1 MNGVLVIVLC
11 VLVAAALTFLVWAC
25 SRIGSGVWIKAQC
38 RDLRPGKVTLTF
50 DDGPDPEVTPKVLD
64 VLDSH
69 GVKAYFFVTGSKA
82 EKHPELIRLI
92 VSRGHTV
99 GNHTYTHSPLFPV
112 SGKTFIEDD
121 IRACDSVID
130 LAVQEA
136 APTSDSREPGLS
148 VSAVAS
154 PEPRLSASAAA
165 PEPLLSAS
173 VASLEPRLFRPPFGV
188 TNPDIAK
195 ILKHT
200 GHKVI
205 GWDVR
210 SFDTVHLKDSLAP
223 SELDAAI
230 GKCLGNILRKTRPG
244 SVILLH
250 DRLAGAPALL
260 SRLIPALR
268 RAGLEL

>member
-25 SRIGSGVWIKAQC
+25 SRIDSGVWIKAQC

-64 VLDSH
+64 VLDIY

-130 LAVQEA
+130 LAVQET
-136 APTSDSREPGLS
+136 APTSDSRETGLS
-148 VSAVAS
+148 ASAVTS

-165 PEPLLSAS
+165 P
-173 VASLEPRLFRPPFGV
+173 EPRLFRPPFGV

-223 SELDAAI
+223 SELDASI

-250 DRLAGAPALL
+250 DRLAGAPVLL

-268 RAGLEL
+268 RSGLEL

>member
-1 MNGVLVIVLC
+1 MSTVLVIVLC
-11 VLVAAALTFLVWAC
+11 VLAAAVLIFLVWAC
-25 SRIGSGVWIKAQC
+25 SSIDSGVWLKAQC
-38 RDLRPGKVTLTF
+38 RDLHPGKVVLTF
-50 DDGPDPEVTPKVLD
+50 DDGPDPKVTPQVLD
-64 VLDSH
+64 VLDSY

-92 VSRGHTV
+92 LSRGHIV

-136 APTSDSREPGLS
+136 APTS
-148 VSAVAS
+148 AA
-154 PEPRLSASAAA
+154 PEPRLSASAAS
-165 PEPLLSAS
+165 P
-173 VASLEPRLFRPPFGV
+173 EPRLFRPPFGV

-210 SFDTVHLKDSLAP
+210 SFDTVHLKDSLSP
-223 SELDAAI
+223 SEVDSAI
-230 GKCLGNILRKTRPG
+230 EKCVGKILRKARPG
-244 SVILLH
+244 SIILLH
-250 DRLAGAPALL
+250 DRLSNAPALL

-268 RAGLEL
+268 RSGLELY

>member
-11 VLVAAALTFLVWAC
+11 VLVAAALIFLVWAC
-25 SRIGSGVWIKAQC
+25 SRIGSGVWIKVQC

-64 VLDSH
+64 VLDSY
-69 GVKAYFFVTGSKA
+69 GVKAYFFVTGSKS

-148 VSAVAS
+148 ASAVA
-154 PEPRLSASAAA
+154 A
-165 PEPLLSAS
+165 P
-173 VASLEPRLFRPPFGV
+173 EPRLFRPPFGV

>member
-11 VLVAAALTFLVWAC
+11 VLVAAVLTFLVWAC
-25 SRIGSGVWIKAQC
+25 SRIGSGVWINAQC
-38 RDLRPGKVTLTF
+38 RDLRPGKVVLTF

-64 VLDSH
+64 VLDSY

-136 APTSDSREPGLS
+136 ASTSDSREPGLS
-148 VSAVAS
+148 ASAVAV
-154 PEPRLSASAAA
+154 P
-165 PEPLLSAS
+165 
-173 VASLEPRLFRPPFGV
+173 EPRLFRPPFGV

-230 GKCLGNILRKTRPG
+230 GKCLGNILRKARPG

>member
-11 VLVAAALTFLVWAC
+11 VLVAAALIFLVWAC

-64 VLDSH
+64 VLDSY

-136 APTSDSREPGLS
+136 APTS
-148 VSAVAS
+148 AA
-154 PEPRLSASAAA
+154 PEPRLSASAAS
-165 PEPLLSAS
+165 P
-173 VASLEPRLFRPPFGV
+173 EPRLFRPPFGV

>member
-64 VLDSH
+64 VLDIY

-136 APTSDSREPGLS
+136 APTSDSRGPGLS
-148 VSAVAS
+148 ASAVAA
-154 PEPRLSASAAA
+154 PEPGLSASAAS
-165 PEPLLSAS
+165 P
-173 VASLEPRLFRPPFGV
+173 EPRLFRPPFGV

-230 GKCLGNILRKTRPG
+230 GKCLGNILRKSRPG